1 MHTCQEYQEDLR
13 CWATQVRWTPDL
25 AHCPHPVRACQE
37 QQEKD
42 GQRRDPKRNMC
53 TPWSTGGICCRMDE
67 KSLAFTMWAA
77 LVPPGHKA
85 QLNNMM
91 VTVLEDLLEL
101 QIKPGGSSTRNKPH
115 LSKTIHPLIHSF
127 IQPSIRPSTQP
138 PTHPSIHS
146 FTYSSIHPP
155 ICLPPHPSIYS
166 FNHSPTQL
174 SIYLSICPSIHP
186 SNHSLL

>member
-1 MHTCQEYQEDLR
+1 
-13 CWATQVRWTPDL
+13 
-25 AHCPHPVRACQE
+25 
-37 QQEKD
+37 
-42 GQRRDPKRNMC
+42 
-53 TPWSTGGICCRMDE
+53 MDE
-67 KSLAFTMWAA
+67 RSLAFTMWAA
-77 LVPPGHKA
+77 LILPGHKA
-85 QLNNMM
+85 QFNNMM

-155 ICLPPHPSIYS
+155 ICLPPIHPFTPLITHPL
-166 FNHSPTQL
+166 N
-174 SIYLSICPSIHP
+174 YLSIHLSIHP
-186 SNHSLL
+186 PI